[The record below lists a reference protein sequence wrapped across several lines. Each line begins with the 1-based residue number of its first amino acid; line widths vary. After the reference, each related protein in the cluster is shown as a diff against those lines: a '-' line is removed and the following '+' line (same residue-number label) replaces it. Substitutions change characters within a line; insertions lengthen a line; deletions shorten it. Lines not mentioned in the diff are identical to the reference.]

1 MCFKMTVD
9 RTCLIENA
17 CSAFEKM
24 SELRSGLPSMGPP
37 TLEVE
42 FLNEVGTGTGPTMEF
57 LTVTSRAL
65 RKSHLNLWRSSN
77 VEKSEYVNVPP
88 EGLFPKPL
96 TRSMG
101 TPEIERQEKLFR
113 MMGRLFAI
121 SLLDRHLVDLPL
133 SPVFL
138 VAAGFLPGSSSSSM
152 SSSSRNTKDALHLL
166 SSVDREIAESFRKLL
181 ALKSEDENDTIASLE
196 LPLEIPG
203 SPSYPL
209 RVMSRRRG
217 GRVDVVTSSNVEQ
230 YVTQVAR
237 VICVEGIAIQA
248 KAFRSGFLS
257 FMPRTNKN
265 NILLDA
271 NELLSVVCGSNDEDT
286 HWSETALSA
295 SIAFDHGFSKNSKF
309 SKQFLRLMASFDKSQ
324 RRAFLCFT
332 TGCPRLPIGGFGAL
346 TPPLTVV
353 RKSYGGDSHLP
364 SASTCTHYLKV
375 PEYSD
380 FEVMKEKFRV
390 AILDGSLGFLMS

>member
-1 MCFKMTVD
+1 MFVKHFTFFPRSIVSSLS
-9 RTCLIENA
+9 RFENF
-17 CSAFEKM
+17 S
-24 SELRSGLPSMGPP
+24 
-37 TLEVE
+37 LE
-42 FLNEVGTGTGPTMEF
+42 
-57 LTVTSRAL
+57 
-65 RKSHLNLWRSSN
+65 
-77 VEKSEYVNVPP
+77 
-88 EGLFPKPL
+88 
-96 TRSMG
+96 
-101 TPEIERQEKLFR
+101 
-113 MMGRLFAI
+113 
-121 SLLDRHLVDLPL
+121 
-133 SPVFL
+133 
-138 VAAGFLPGSSSSSM
+138 
-152 SSSSRNTKDALHLL
+152 
-166 SSVDREIAESFRKLL
+166 
-181 ALKSEDENDTIASLE
+181 KSEDENDSIASLE

-203 SPSYPL
+203 SPYPL
-209 RVMSRRRG
+209 RVVSRRRG
-217 GRVDVVTSSNVEQ
+217 GRADVVTSSNVEQ
-230 YVTQVAR
+230 YVIQVAR

-309 SKQFLRLMASFDKSQ
+309 SKQFLRLMTSFDKSQ

-380 FEVMKEKFRV
+380 FEAMKEKFRV

>member
-96 TRSMG
+96 TRLMG

-152 SSSSRNTKDALHLL
+152 SSSSRNTKDLCEALHIL
-166 SSVDREIAESFRKLL
+166 SSVDRELAESFRKLL
-181 ALKSEDENDTIASLE
+181 ALKKSEDENDSIASLE

-217 GRVDVVTSSNVEQ
+217 GRADVVTSSNVEQ
-230 YVTQVAR
+230 YVIQVAR

-257 FMPRTNKN
+257 FMPHE
-265 NILLDA
+265 ISADALLALGRDA
-271 NELLSVVCGSNDEDT
+271 
-286 HWSETALSA
+286 ASA
-295 SIAFDHGFSKNSKF
+295 HLIAHIAD
-309 SKQFLRLMASFDKSQ
+309 
-324 RRAFLCFT
+324 
-332 TGCPRLPIGGFGAL
+332 
-346 TPPLTVV
+346 
-353 RKSYGGDSHLP
+353 
-364 SASTCTHYLKV
+364 YL
-375 PEYSD
+375 
-380 FEVMKEKFRV
+380 
-390 AILDGSLGFLMS
+390 